1 MWIKLPSLLN
11 FSVVG
16 GKIGKLREAE
26 VHDGWKQS
34 LLPSLLWNSKRK
46 GSTDYNRPLV
56 TVYLSRNSG
65 RSV

>member
-26 VHDGWKQS
+26 VQDGWKQS
-34 LLPSLLWNSKRK
+34 LLPSFFWNSKRK